1 MLTSFEYGTLRR
13 VKERMPQM
21 ATCAMTL
28 SPESQLSQPAT
39 FWEKLGLKKT
49 DPLVE
54 KLSSP
59 QALSEAAAL
68 LEDPSSLDEENS
80 VLIYYLKD
88 RLDFLCSIFP
98 GMNLAEILQQYYYQ
112 TDFVNYVAQFGF
124 PVDYVGPEY
133 HAFFR
138 DKDLVPNAH
147 AHASRSRPGRW
158 AMTAGT
164 TCARC
169 SGWTRSL
176 WSRISEVAVSILTG
190 LGQWD
195 ESSKEG

>member
-1 MLTSFEYGTLRR
+1 M
-13 VKERMPQM
+13 
-21 ATCAMTL
+21 
-28 SPESQLSQPAT
+28 
-39 FWEKLGLKKT
+39 
-49 DPLVE
+49 E

-88 RLDFLCSIFP
+88 RLDFLYSIFP

-138 DKDLVPNAH
+138 DKDLIPNAH
-147 AHASRSRPGRW
+147 ARGFKVAPWPVGSGEPGRP
-158 AMTAGT
+158 APAVPAGPGA
-164 TCARC
+164 C
-169 SGWTRSL
+169 GH
-176 WSRISEVAVSILTG
+176 E
-190 LGQWD
+190 
-195 ESSKEG
+195 